1 MNCPRCGFEM
11 KACENKWALGKGI
24 DVSPANLTGPEN
36 KISLCEAMFVNVNI
50 CYNLECLHVE
60 LTWHST
66 V

>member
-1 MNCPRCGFEM
+1 M

-24 DVSPANLTGPEN
+24 DVSPANLTELEN
-36 KISLCEAMFVNVNI
+36 KISLCEAMFVNVDI
-50 CYNLECLHVE
+50 CRNLECQHVE